1 MSYFS
6 AATHVAL
13 KADPGSIVGYFN
25 AAGFSADLGPV
36 NSPGWMD
43 GAMLRAAF
51 CSVIANDMFPYGPF
65 SSNLQ
70 LANLMAC
77 PNMSCAQFVA
87 VTLHFMKF
95 FPECDGLEV
104 YACGWDNSV
113 ISGAPVSPIGN
124 HVQMIVKG
132 AAGSMLLDPTIG
144 LVLRAQLSDLAQG
157 RSYNFAANSRI
168 FCRTFQPQQIK
179 LDFANTVEN
188 AFTNGLLQHDHH
200 LYTYRTLAGFVA
212 QQAIEYRATFS
223 GARAQ
228 T

>member
-104 YACGWDNSV
+104 YACGGDNSV

-144 LVLRAQLSDLAQG
+144 MVVKGADYSTIARGLSTNMTPSKTFCL
-157 RSYNFAANSRI
+157 NFQ
-168 FCRTFQPQQIK
+168 TDPVK
-179 LDFANTVEN
+179 T
-188 AFTNGLLQHDHH
+188 AFTATVANALASGLYRPDHA
-200 LYTYRTLAGFVA
+200 LYFCKPNLFMAMPTQSIWPTPSA
-212 QQAIEYRATFS
+212 
-223 GARAQ
+223 ARFQ
-228 T
+228 